1 MVCERCRDS
10 GLRGHVLVE
19 VYPDGA
25 KVWRPCPDCMGS
37 CRTHCCE
44 GDQAQ
49 PEIAE
54 GGTPQREDDDG

>member
-1 MVCERCRDS
+1 MICERCRDS
-10 GLRGHVLVE
+10 GLRGQVL
-19 VYPDGA
+19 A

-37 CRTHCCE
+37 CRTHCCD

>member
-1 MVCERCRDS
+1 MICERCRDS

-25 KVWRPCPDCMGS
+25 KVWRPCPADGVCG
-37 CRTHCCE
+37 T
-44 GDQAQ
+44 QAVAKARR
-49 PEIAE
+49 PGIAE